1 MRLLFTST
9 SGMGHFNPLVPFI
22 DAAVAR
28 GDDVLVVGPPKLKA
42 VLAARDQA
50 YRIGAAP
57 AEAEV
62 AQFRGLLAKVSPEDA
77 EGMVNREFFG
87 RLCTAAMLPSLEEA
101 CDDWRPGLV
110 LHEPCEYSAAVAAG
124 RRGIPHAQV
133 AISLAQVE
141 ASVLAHTVPSLE
153 AYGGLIGDQI
163 KASWY
168 LTRFPPSVDPSPY
181 PATRRF
187 RETGPADACTPSS
200 VPLPD
205 WWEGNDAP
213 LVYVTFGT
221 MAGGTAAGD
230 AAFRA
235 ALDAVSGL
243 PVRVLLTV
251 GRATDIQALGDV
263 PANVHVEAWVPQANV
278 LAAATA
284 VVCHGG
290 SGTTFGTLA
299 AGLPLV
305 IVPMFADQPDNARL
319 VESAGAGLAVK
330 PTREPRGR
338 FAVPVPG
345 DAPRI
350 RQSLE
355 SVLADDSYRRA
366 AQGLAAEMSALP
378 TARDLLGAL
387 QSELVLAVRKENPRS
402 VRARFHGRV
411 VEGLVVGHRAGRGDG
426 LGPAFRH
433 RADQRRVAGAEQA
446 EARVLL

>member
-28 GDDVLVVGPPKLKA
+28 GDDVLVIGPPKLEP

-57 AEAEV
+57 AEAEA
-62 AQFRGLLAKVSPEDA
+62 AQFRELLAKASPEEAD
-77 EGMVNREFFG
+77 GIVDREFFG

-101 CDDWRPGLV
+101 CDDWRPDLV
-110 LHEPCEYSAAVAAG
+110 LHETCEYSAVVAAG
-124 RRGIPHAQV
+124 RRGLPHAQV

-141 ASVLAHTVPSLE
+141 ASALAHTVPALE
-153 AYGGLIGDQI
+153 IYGGRIGDQI
-163 KASWY
+163 KASGY

-187 RETGPADACTPSS
+187 REAGPAEAGRPPSG
-200 VPLPD
+200 PLPD
-205 WWEGNDAP
+205 WWQGSDAP

-221 MAGGTAAGD
+221 MAGGTAVGD
-230 AAFRA
+230 AAFRTV
-235 ALDAVSGL
+235 LGAVSSL
-243 PVRVLLTV
+243 PVRVLLTA
-251 GRATDIQALGDV
+251 GRATDIQALGDL
-263 PANVHVEAWVPQANV
+263 PANVHVEAWVPQADA

-305 IVPMFADQPDNARL
+305 IMPMFADQPANARL
-319 VESAGAGLAVK
+319 VESAGAGLAVE
-330 PTREPRGR
+330 PTGEPQGR
-338 FAVPVPG
+338 VSAPAPG
-345 DAPRI
+345 DALRI
-350 RQSLE
+350 RQALE
-355 SVLADDSYRRA
+355 SILADGSYRQA

-387 QSELVLAVRKENPRS
+387 QSELGLAAQGNPLQFRS
-402 VRARFHGRV
+402 
-411 VEGLVVGHRAGRGDG
+411 
-426 LGPAFRH
+426 
-433 RADQRRVAGAEQA
+433 
-446 EARVLL
+446 